1 MFPLHRWPKN
11 YTEYMPTE
19 TKLTKERTT
28 ILTNELYLLVWFRF
42 FSRSVVQYTETVYF
56 YVQFFSRLDMHFSTV
71 RYLIDSRRLMMES
84 EKTTDGEGETT
95 HPPSHST
102 GSIQNPC
109 RQDQPGRFPSYRRAN
124 LFHALVFFLSV
135 ALRRRALA
143 VASCRVYSS

>member
-1 MFPLHRWPKN
+1 MAK
-11 YTEYMPTE
+11 
-19 TKLTKERTT
+19 
-28 ILTNELYLLVWFRF
+28 ELYRIHAHRNKVNQGENNSLNQRAISFSMVSIF
-42 FSRSVVQYTETVYF
+42 FRSVVQYTETVYF